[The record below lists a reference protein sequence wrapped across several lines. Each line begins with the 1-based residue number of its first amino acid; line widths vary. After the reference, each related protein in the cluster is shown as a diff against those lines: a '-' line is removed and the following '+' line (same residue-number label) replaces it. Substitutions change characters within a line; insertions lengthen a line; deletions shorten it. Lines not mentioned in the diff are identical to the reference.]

1 MKICKV
7 LLVSVSHCLN
17 VCSHTRTRT
26 VGGERERERERER
39 ENDDSSKTNGCI
51 AQQISNET

>member
-26 VGGERERERERER
+26 VGGERERERERTMTLQ
-39 ENDDSSKTNGCI
+39 KQM
-51 AQQISNET
+51 AV